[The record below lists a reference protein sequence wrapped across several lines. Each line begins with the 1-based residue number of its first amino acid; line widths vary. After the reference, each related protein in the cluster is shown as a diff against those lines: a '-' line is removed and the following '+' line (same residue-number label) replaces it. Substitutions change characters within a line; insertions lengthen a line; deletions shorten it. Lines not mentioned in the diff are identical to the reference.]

1 LAKGEFAPAKVNLY
15 LHVGARRGDGYHPL
29 HSLMVFADLG
39 DEVRLEPAAAM
50 ELAMAGPFAGE
61 LQGPGDNLVI
71 RARDAFLAGRP
82 AAPFRLVLDKRLP
95 VAAGLGG
102 GSSDAAATLRLL
114 ARELELDGAPLAEL
128 AARLGSD
135 TPACLAARPVLASG
149 RGEILIDPPSLPD
162 LPAVLVNPGV
172 GLSTGAVFDAYDEA
186 PDARGGAAP
195 RWPSSVR
202 TPAEAGAFL
211 AGCRNDLQ
219 APAARLQPAIA
230 QVLDA
235 LAVQAGCL
243 LARMSGSGATC
254 FGLWPDADAAR
265 AAAERLRRRE
275 PRWWVAQTTLAGAAP
290 GAMRQSKF
298 GAGWQP

>member
-1 LAKGEFAPAKVNLY
+1 
-15 LHVGARRGDGYHPL
+15 
-29 HSLMVFADLG
+29 
-39 DEVRLEPAAAM
+39 
-50 ELAMAGPFAGE
+50 
-61 LQGPGDNLVI
+61 VI
-71 RARDAFLAGRP
+71 RARDAILAGRP

-114 ARELELDGAPLAEL
+114 ARELGLEGAPLAQL
-128 AARLGSD
+128 AAMLGSD

-172 GLSTGAVFDAYDEA
+172 GLSTAAVFDAYDEA
-186 PDARGGAAP
+186 PDARGASAP
-195 RWPSSVR
+195 RWPAAVR
-202 TPAEAGAFL
+202 TPAEAGVFL
-211 AGCRNDLQ
+211 AACRNDLE

-235 LAVQAGCL
+235 LAVQPGCV

-254 FGLWPDADAAR
+254 FGLWPDAGAAR
-265 AAAERLRRRE
+265 AAAEHLRGRE
-275 PRWWVAQTTLAGAAP
+275 PGWWVAQTTLAAAP
-290 GAMRQSKF
+290 HR
-298 GAGWQP
+298 